1 MAAAEVGDDV
11 FRDDPT
17 VLELGEQYSTVQ
29 YSTVKYSDETT
40 LRVAEERMAALTGKE
55 AALFVTSGT
64 MGTTQFHYYSVLLSA
79 TQCYSVLLST
89 T

>member
-17 VLELGEQYSTVQ
+17 VLELGEWSSSTAVQCSTVQ
-29 YSTVKYSDETT
+29 YNDETT

-64 MGTTQFHYYSVLLSA
+64 MGTT
-79 TQCYSVLLST
+79 
-89 T
+89 